1 MSSVLKE
8 WPEVAK
14 RTKYDWDLWLNG
26 EIHKIV
32 GGVDFTCKVDVMR
45 INIYRAARG
54 RGQKVKSS
62 YIRDDNSIILQ
73 RIERPV
79 ATPTEYA
86 KARFDEDKGLDWEN
100 VVDSVKLVEVPL
112 PPIKKEKKAAK
123 KRS

>member
-14 RTKYDWDLWLNG
+14 RTKYDWDLWLDG
-26 EIHKIV
+26 KIHKIV

-54 RGQKVKSS
+54 RGQKVRSS

-73 RIERPV
+73 RIDRP
-79 ATPTEYA
+79 AAKPTE
-86 KARFDEDKGLDWEN
+86 RGLDWEN

-112 PPIKKEKKAAK
+112 PPIKKEAAK
-123 KRS
+123 KAKRS

>member
-8 WPEVAK
+8 WPAIAV

-26 EIHKIV
+26 EIHKLVSGI
-32 GGVDFTCKVDVMR
+32 DFTCKVDVMR

-54 RGQKVKSS
+54 RNQKVKSS
-62 YIRDDNSIILQ
+62 YIREDNSIIVQ
-73 RIERPV
+73 RIEQEPIAAPV
-79 ATPTEYA
+79 SAEE
-86 KARFDEDKGLDWEN
+86 F
-100 VVDSVKLVEVPL
+100 VDSIKLVEVPL